1 MTPTKATGHEAVGSG
16 TKKWSLPSARESR
29 SRPHRILS
37 RSMTQPDN
45 QLHRFRNAFPNGH
58 LLAPGDAGAAN
69 AVLEQAGLSDLTP
82 VESVTPAGQGNMN
95 LVLRVTGPSSTA
107 ILKQA
112 RPWVEKYP
120 DIEAPAER
128 AAVEAAFYR
137 TIGQDPVAARAMPR
151 LLGEAPE
158 SGAVVLEDLGRSEP
172 LDTCYDGDPLDNETL
187 AAVCRY
193 AARLHT
199 LEPANPILRN
209 HAMRALNHAHI
220 FALPLHRESG
230 PDLDA
235 ITPGLQEAADEL
247 RKDHAFT
254 NAVTSLGGQYL
265 DDGPNLLHGD
275 LHAGSIHQTRLT
287 DHRPG
292 IPPPRP
298 ARSRVRH
305 HHRPRRALGK
315 KTRTRTRHRHRTRR
329 PIPRPRRHPALRGR
343 RDHAPPRRRR
353 PTPARSRPPH
363 KDRMARPIATMGH
376 PMTTSE

>member
-1 MTPTKATGHEAVGSG
+1 
-16 TKKWSLPSARESR
+16 
-29 SRPHRILS
+29 
-37 RSMTQPDN
+37 MTQPDN

-275 LHAGSIHQTRLT
+275 LHAGSILRTKQGLRIIDPEFTLRGPPALEFGIIIAHAVLSGRKPEHALAIATEHAAQSLDRDATLRFAGVEIMRRLVGVAQLPLEADLPT
-287 DHRPG
+287 KTAWLD
-292 IPPPRP
+292 
-298 ARSRVRH
+298 RSRQWV
-305 HHRPRRALGK
+305 
-315 KTRTRTRHRHRTRR
+315 
-329 PIPRPRRHPALRGR
+329 IQ
-343 RDHAPPRRRR
+343 
-353 PTPARSRPPH
+353 
-363 KDRMARPIATMGH
+363 
-376 PMTTSE
+376 